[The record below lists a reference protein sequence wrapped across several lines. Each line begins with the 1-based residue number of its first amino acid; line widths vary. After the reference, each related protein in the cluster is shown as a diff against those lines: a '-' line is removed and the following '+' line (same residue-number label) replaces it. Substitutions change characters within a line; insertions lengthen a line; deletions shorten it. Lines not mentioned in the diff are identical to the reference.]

1 MMNLTATLYAFN
13 IITYSISL
21 LKSSVSIPEKY
32 YKNIMIDTSQFWWP
46 KFRFIY
52 NILKKISQKQ
62 NDFKTTLIIL
72 AWIGFK
78 YYINTYM
85 YLLTYVTKYFGYSN
99 NKNWYVF
106 LIFIK
111 CMTQCSNRMTLKKN
125 QNIVLLIC
133 IKWHT
138 LQNCGSVYLLRMW
151 HSHARYVIVVI
162 NKTNFSY
169 CK

>member
-1 MMNLTATLYAFN
+1 MLVYQRN
-13 IITYSISL
+13 II
-21 LKSSVSIPEKY
+21 K
-32 YKNIMIDTSQFWWP
+32 TSWLTHLNSGDLNLDLFTI
-46 KFRFIY
+46 F
-52 NILKKISQKQ
+52 LKKISQKQ

-151 HSHARYVIVVI
+151 HSHARYDIVVI